1 MANHNPTKVTNSL
14 LKAKVSDP
22 NRQEYRI
29 RTTLKIQAIQII
41 RFLNIVISAPFAL
54 PKQLFRCGTNILQAA
69 TTGGVAAIM
78 ALMHTSSIRR
88 INRLTSLPCTPKI
101 NNKIVLSVHV
111 KKNTNLGSKI
121 FEESRQGPFVTNIFH
136 TWVFRTVKEN
146 SDIYDCV
153 L

>member
-1 MANHNPTKVTNSL
+1 M
-14 LKAKVSDP
+14 
-22 NRQEYRI
+22 
-29 RTTLKIQAIQII
+29 TTYYDTSGNN
-41 RFLNIVISAPFAL
+41 NITHI
-54 PKQLFRCGTNILQAA
+54 
-69 TTGGVAAIM
+69 
-78 ALMHTSSIRR
+78 
-88 INRLTSLPCTPKI
+88 TPKI